1 LKGDAIGNL
10 YSYVAQNS
18 DHMKQIAAESA
29 VAEVKDGM
37 VVGLGT
43 GSTAAF
49 ATQALGK
56 RVREGL
62 DIVGIP
68 TSKQTEAQAK
78 ALGIRLSS
86 IDEQVEIDL
95 TIDGADEVEKGPLN
109 LIKGYGGALLREKI
123 VASATKRLIIIA
135 DQSKL
140 VEKLGTNHSV
150 PVEVVPFG
158 WKLAAQKIQN
168 LGSKPELRANPDGS
182 PFVTDGGHY
191 FLNCKFGPIE
201 DPASLADELD
211 RIVGVVEH
219 GLFIGMAAE
228 VRLGGPA
235 GVETLLAEKM

>member
-1 LKGDAIGNL
+1 
-10 YSYVAQNS
+10 VAQDS
-18 DHMKQIAAESA
+18 DRLKKIAAESA
-29 VAEVKDGM
+29 VDQVKAGM
-37 VVGLGT
+37 IVGLGT
-43 GSTAAF
+43 GSTAVF

-56 RVREGL
+56 RVQEGL
-62 DIVGIP
+62 DITGIP
-68 TSKQTEAQAK
+68 TSSHTEALAK
-78 ALGIRLSS
+78 SLGIRLSS
-86 IDEQVEIDL
+86 LDQHQEIDL
-95 TIDGADEVEKGPLN
+95 TIDGADEVEQGPLN

-140 VEKLGTNHSV
+140 VEKLGINHWV

-158 WKLAAQKIQN
+158 WRVTAGRLEKL
-168 LGSKPELRANPDGS
+168 GGKPELRTNSDGS

-191 FLNCKFGPIE
+191 ILQCNFGAME
-201 DPASLADELD
+201 NPAAIAEKLD

-235 GVETLLAEKM
+235 GVTTLWREKG